1 MKPKLATV
9 VLGGCTGCHL
19 SLLDLHER
27 LVDLLGAVDLVRSP
41 LTDAEEIPPCDIV
54 VVEGAVGTALDEE
67 TVRDARAKAKTLV
80 AMGACATLGGVGG
93 LRNVLDMAD
102 VLARAYGDGRG
113 PLASDGGADRAI
125 PALNPLVRPVSAVVD
140 VDVEVPGCSP
150 LPDMLFDALVAA
162 VEGRPFEAPRRTLCA
177 QCGRRH
183 ESMLQHDSGFVADAV
198 YGVMELD
205 AIDPDLCLL
214 EQGVICMGPV
224 TREGCGARCTEA
236 NIPCRGCMGPG
247 RKEFEQGAKMVD
259 TLAAILPAGA
269 IMFLDDLIGTGYRF
283 GLPSSV
289 LPASVGRGG
298 GGDE

>member
-19 SLLDLHER
+19 ALLDLHEK
-27 LVDLLGAVDLVRSP
+27 LVDLLGAVELVRSP
-41 LTDAEEIPPCDIV
+41 LTDAEEIPECDV
-54 VVEGAVGTALDEE
+54 VLVEGAVGTALDEA
-67 TVRDARAKAKTLV
+67 TVREARAKARTLV

-93 LRNVLDMAD
+93 LRNVVQTAD
-102 VLARAYGDGRG
+102 VFAAAYGSGKP
-113 PLASDGGADRAI
+113 PLQADPEADPPI
-125 PALNPLVRPVSAVVD
+125 PALRPEVRPVSAVVD

-150 LPDMLFDALVAA
+150 VPEMLLDALTAIL
-162 VEGRPFEAPRRTLCA
+162 EGREFEAPRRTLCTE
-177 QCGRRH
+177 CSRRH
-183 ESMLQHDSGFVADAV
+183 ETMLQHDSGFVSDAV

-205 AIDPDLCLL
+205 SIDPERCLL

-224 TREGCGARCTEA
+224 TREGCGARCPA
-236 NIPCRGCMGPG
+236 SNVPCRGCMGPS

-289 LPASVGRGG
+289 LPSTVTKRGWSR
-298 GGDE
+298 